1 MEIVMIRRPVVL
13 CPIDFSE
20 GCGGAVRY
28 AAAIAEYFQS
38 DLVIATVTDP
48 LLNDVVAMTVG
59 EGHLARESAHEL
71 ERFYQETFARGPAPL
86 VGPRF
91 ECAVGNPALEIL
103 TIATRIGA
111 DLIVMSSRG
120 ASDVRKMFF
129 GSTAERVL
137 RETTVPVLIAPP
149 DGGEPARFM
158 DPGKTV
164 RRVLAAVDLSDASV
178 PLARVAR
185 EIARAMD
192 VPLVLLHVIEPVRL
206 HWRGLRAIPSI
217 ASERRDRAERR
228 LDSIATNAGSGG
240 RVEALVVL
248 GEPSEEI
255 AKVAHDRDAGLIIL
269 GLHAS
274 PLRGPRMGSVTYR
287 VLCLSHVPVLALP
300 PTSTEGTTPLFDRR
314 AVGMSEGRRTAQS
327 VSGQL

>member
-1 MEIVMIRRPVVL
+1 MIRRPVVL
-13 CPIDFSE
+13 CPIDFSDA
-20 GCGGAVRY
+20 CGGAVRY

-38 DLVIATVTDP
+38 ELVIATVTDP
-48 LLNDVVAMTVG
+48 LLNDVVTMTVG
-59 EGHLARESAHEL
+59 EGHLGRESAREL

-86 VGPRF
+86 VSPRL

-103 TIATRIGA
+103 AMATRAGA

-120 ASDVRKMFF
+120 GSGVRKMFF

-137 RETTVPVLIAPP
+137 RETTVPVLITPP
-149 DGGEPARFM
+149 DNGEPAHFI
-158 DPGKTV
+158 DAGKTV
-164 RRVLAAVDLSDASV
+164 RRVVAAVDLSDASV
-178 PLARVAR
+178 PQARVAW
-185 EIARAMD
+185 EIAKAVD
-192 VPLVLLHVIEPVRL
+192 VPLVLLHVVEPVRL
-206 HWRGLRAIPSI
+206 HWRGLRAIPSV

-228 LDSIATNAGSGG
+228 LDSIANIAGSAG

-255 AKVAHDRDAGLIIL
+255 AKVVHDRDAGLIVL

-274 PLRGPRMGSVTYR
+274 PVRGPRMGSVTYR

-300 PTSTEGTTPLFDRR
+300 PTPTGGTTPLFDRR
-314 AVGMSEGRRTAQS
+314 AVGTRERTAIS
-327 VSGQL
+327 